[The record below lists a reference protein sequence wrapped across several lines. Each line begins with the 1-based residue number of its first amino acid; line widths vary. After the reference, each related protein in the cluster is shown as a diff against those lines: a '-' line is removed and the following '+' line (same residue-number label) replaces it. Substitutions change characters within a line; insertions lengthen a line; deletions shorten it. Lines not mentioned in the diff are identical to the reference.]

1 LNESRRRALTILHR
15 SYPLTPAI
23 FAHYMWPTAK
33 DWRRSDCAGREVRKK
48 AEVFLA
54 DLERDGLAGYSGLP
68 SDVDAGYVLT
78 DWGASAT
85 DQAPR
90 PNRLQ

>member
-1 LNESRRRALTILHR
+1 LSESRCRALTILHR
-15 SYPLTPAI
+15 THPLTPAI

-33 DWRRSDCAGREVRKK
+33 SWCRSDHAGREVRRK
-48 AEVFLA
+48 AGVFLA
-54 DLERDGLAGYSGLP
+54 DLERDGLARYSGSL

-85 DQAPR
+85 DAAPR